1 MRVNLEKKSYVLVGF
16 LFAFDVV
23 LSLWGFDPLVKLS
36 VSSAMYIIVDSYMFR
51 TGEVVCIYVSKY
63 LVVEM
68 ECIAFKVSLAD
79 VMHKKR
85 SFRVWPR
92 VTYPR
97 RWTISHLHWVVH
109 HDHSIQDSRP
119 GVLFMYSDNFPS

>member
-1 MRVNLEKKSYVLVGF
+1 MVGF

-23 LSLWGFDPLVKLS
+23 LSLSGFDPLVKFS

-63 LVVEM
+63 LVV
-68 ECIAFKVSLAD
+68 KVSLAD
-79 VMHKKR
+79 IMHKKR
-85 SFRVWPR
+85 SFRVWSR

-109 HDHSIQDSRP
+109 A
-119 GVLFMYSDNFPS
+119 

>member
-1 MRVNLEKKSYVLVGF
+1 MKLSRSVKIRCLRVYLEKKSYVWVGF

-23 LSLWGFDPLVKLS
+23 LSLWGFDPLVKFS

-68 ECIAFKVSLAD
+68 ECIVF
-79 VMHKKR
+79 
-85 SFRVWPR
+85 
-92 VTYPR
+92 
-97 RWTISHLHWVVH
+97 
-109 HDHSIQDSRP
+109 
-119 GVLFMYSDNFPS
+119 

>member
-1 MRVNLEKKSYVLVGF
+1 MVGF

-23 LSLWGFDPLVKLS
+23 LSLSGFDPVVKFS

-68 ECIAFKVSLAD
+68 ELKYLLLISC
-79 VMHKKR
+79 
-85 SFRVWPR
+85 
-92 VTYPR
+92 TR
-97 RWTISHLHWVVH
+97 R
-109 HDHSIQDSRP
+109 
-119 GVLFMYSDNFPS
+119 GLFESGQG

>member
-1 MRVNLEKKSYVLVGF
+1 MKLSRSVKIRCLRVYLEKKSYVLVGF

-68 ECIAFKVSLAD
+68 ECIAF
-79 VMHKKR
+79 
-85 SFRVWPR
+85 
-92 VTYPR
+92 
-97 RWTISHLHWVVH
+97 
-109 HDHSIQDSRP
+109 
-119 GVLFMYSDNFPS
+119 

>member
-1 MRVNLEKKSYVLVGF
+1 MLFCLCGDLTLWSSFLLDSFIFRV
-16 LFAFDVV
+16 
-23 LSLWGFDPLVKLS
+23 
-36 VSSAMYIIVDSYMFR
+36 
-51 TGEVVCIYVSKY
+51 GEVVCIYVSKY

-85 SFRVWPR
+85 SFRAWSR

-97 RWTISHLHWVVH
+97 RWTVSHLHWVVH
-109 HDHSIQDSRP
+109 A
-119 GVLFMYSDNFPS
+119 

>member
-1 MRVNLEKKSYVLVGF
+1 MVGF

-23 LSLWGFDPLVKLS
+23 LSLWGFDPWSSFLFPPQCISLQIHICLGQVRWFVSMSANIWLLKWS
-36 VSSAMYIIVDSYMFR
+36 V
-51 TGEVVCIYVSKY
+51 
-63 LVVEM
+63 LP
-68 ECIAFKVSLAD
+68 FKVSLAD

-85 SFRVWPR
+85 SFRVCSR

-109 HDHSIQDSRP
+109 A
-119 GVLFMYSDNFPS
+119 